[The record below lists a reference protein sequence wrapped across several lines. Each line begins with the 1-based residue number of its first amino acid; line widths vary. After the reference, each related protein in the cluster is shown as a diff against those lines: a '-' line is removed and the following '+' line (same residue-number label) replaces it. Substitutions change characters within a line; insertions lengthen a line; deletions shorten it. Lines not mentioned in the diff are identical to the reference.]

1 MKLALYLPITLTLIL
16 PFFGAEKPQG
26 LKDVEPRAGYFYVHK
41 KDAGHPVISVQKDL
55 ALSPD
60 GLHQEVIRIKTKNL
74 LATKKAS
81 VVATKKIK
89 KVSAK
94 PISTGNNRG
103 RSYVVTAYTAGKEST
118 GKSKG
123 HPDFGKT
130 ASGTIVKE
138 GRTASCPPS
147 LKFGTRITIPELN
160 ETYVCEDRGAAIK
173 EGRIDIYIEN
183 LRKARAFGKKT
194 LKVIV
199 SKLES

>member
-60 GLHQEVIRIKTKNL
+60 GLHQEVIRIKVKSL
-74 LATKKAS
+74 LATKKA
-81 VVATKKIK
+81 AAAKKAK
-89 KVSAK
+89 KVSVK
-94 PISTGNNRG
+94 PISMETNRG
-103 RSYVVTAYTAGKEST
+103 SNYVVTAYTAGKEST

-160 ETYVCEDRGAAIK
+160 KTYVCEDRGAAIK
-173 EGRIDIYIEN
+173 EGRIDIYIKN

-194 LKVIV
+194 LRVIV